1 MGFIVGVGVSRIPT
15 LYTGGEIASY
25 DNNLWRAKVSRM
37 PAACSGPAL
46 GMFEVFGWTGPQT
59 W

>member
-46 GMFEVFGWTGPQT
+46 GMFEVFG
-59 W
+59 